1 MNNVWKSGESMNYNF
16 EVPDDVQYILDTLY
30 ENGYEGYMV
39 GGCVRDLI
47 LNREP
52 NDYDITTNAKPDVVA
67 SLFDKVILTGIKHGT
82 VTVVINKE
90 QYEVTTYR
98 NDGEYQDS
106 RHPESVEFVNNIK
119 EDLSRRD
126 FTINAMAYNKKN
138 GLVDYFNGIADLNNR
153 IIRTVGNPEKRFKED
168 ALRMLRALRFAVQ
181 LDFELDESILKTIKI
196 LGSSIENISKERI
209 REEFNK
215 IILKNPEGIDYLHQC
230 RLLPYVSDELDKT
243 YECSI
248 NVEGGSYDLY
258 NHLIMSSCNIE
269 GELYLRLAMLL
280 HDISRV
286 DVDLPS
292 IEEKNKSVMKV
303 IINEYEDT
311 KGHSLSSAYIA
322 EKILKNLKYD
332 NDTINKVKTLILYH
346 HVILKDKADIKIL
359 LNYIGKELFEGI
371 LKVKLAD
378 INTDEFKSKKDE
390 ITKINIIN
398 KEYEQIISKNECFS
412 MKNLKINGRDLIEIG
427 IKDGRQVG
435 SVLHYLLERVIG
447 DNDLNSREK
456 LLDMAYQ
463 KINEDNYL

>member
-1 MNNVWKSGESMNYNF
+1 MWKSGESMNYNF

-209 REEFNK
+209 REEFYK

>member
-1 MNNVWKSGESMNYNF
+1 MNYNI

-82 VTVVINKE
+82 VTVVINQE

-106 RHPESVEFVNNIK
+106 RHPENVEFVNNIK

-196 LGSSIENISKERI
+196 LCSSIEKISKERI

-215 IILKNPEGIDYLHQC
+215 IILKNPQGIDYLHQC
-230 RLLPYVSDELDKT
+230 RLLPYVSDELEKT
-243 YECSI
+243 YGCSI
-248 NVEGGSYDLY
+248 NGEGKSFDLY

-280 HDISRV
+280 HDISRA
-286 DVDLPS
+286 DTDLHS
-292 IEEKNKSVMKV
+292 IEEKNKSVVKV
-303 IINEYEDT
+303 IINEYKDT

-359 LNYIGKELFEGI
+359 LNCIGKELFEGI

-378 INTDEFKSKKDE
+378 INTDEFKNMKDE
-390 ITKINIIN
+390 ITKISIIN
-398 KEYEQIISKNECFS
+398 KEYEEIISKNECFS

-435 SVLHYLLERVIG
+435 SVLHYLLEKVIG

-456 LLDMAYQ
+456 LLDMASQ

>member
-98 NDGEYQDS
+98 NDGDYQDS

-346 HVILKDKADIKIL
+346 HVILKDKSDIKIL